1 TTILTQGVN
10 VPNIGPVVVTRHALE
25 RFVERLSDGAPKH
38 PWKALCSKLLC
49 SGLTKTQLPENV
61 AIQKAK
67 KYAQEAEF
75 WQHIGSK
82 LHFVLVPSDQTK
94 TLVTVFSVK

>member
-1 TTILTQGVN
+1 
-10 VPNIGPVVVTRHALE
+10 
-25 RFVERLSDGAPKH
+25 
-38 PWKALCSKLLC
+38 
-49 SGLTKTQLPENV
+49 LPENV

-94 TLVTVFSVK
+94 TLVTVLSVK

>member
-1 TTILTQGVN
+1 M
-10 VPNIGPVVVTRHALE
+10 VTRHALE

-49 SGLTKTQLPENV
+49 SGLTKTQLPKNI

-67 KYAQEAEF
+67 KYAQEAEV
-75 WQHIGSK
+75 WQHVGSNMY
-82 LHFVLVPSDQTK
+82 FVMITGDSMK
-94 TLVTVFSVK
+94 TLVTVFAVK